1 VARGELIKQ
10 MLSSHQRGDEDA
22 FREAAS
28 EVIAEERRRHHG
40 LLAEELQQIMR
51 APDQAPAT
59 PVAFSSLK
67 PLPKAKDD
75 ADLVELVNPRRT
87 LQGQVLR
94 PDVRDRL
101 AGILEEH
108 RRASVLH
115 AHGLSPARSLLFVGP
130 PGTGKSSTAESLASE
145 LGVPLARVNLPA
157 VVSSLLGETSRNL
170 AAIFD
175 SSRSEPWVLLF
186 DEFDALGRERSDT
199 TEHGELKRVVTTFLQ
214 LLDHYAGPAVVI
226 AATNHPAMLD
236 DAVWRRFDDVIGFK
250 LPTLRETEKLVRRLF
265 RRVQLGAAPR
275 EVAQRLRR
283 WSQADVELVC
293 RAAMKRSVLRDGDS
307 VSLADLDAAIK
318 RLEERRATIRSSRG

>member
-1 VARGELIKQ
+1 MARGELIKQ
-10 MLSSHQRGDEDA
+10 MLSSHQRGDEEA

-28 EVIAEERRRHHG
+28 EVIADERRRHHG
-40 LLAEELQQIMR
+40 LLAQELQEIMHTPER
-51 APDQAPAT
+51 AAGT

-67 PLPKAKDD
+67 PLPKAKDE
-75 ADLVELVNPRRT
+75 ANLVELVNPRRT
-87 LQGQVLR
+87 LQGQILR

-101 AGILEEH
+101 NEVLEER

-115 AHGLSPARSLLFVGP
+115 AHGLSPVRTLLFVGP

-186 DEFDALGRERSDT
+186 DEFDALGRERSDA

-250 LPTLRETEKLVRRLF
+250 LPTMRETEKLVRRLF
-265 RRVQLGAAPR
+265 RRVQLGAPPR

-283 WSQADVELVC
+283 WPQADVELVC

-318 RLEERRATIRSSRG
+318 RLEERRATIRNSRG

>member
-1 VARGELIKQ
+1 LIKQ
-10 MLSSHQRGDEDA
+10 MLSSHQRGDENA

-51 APDQAPAT
+51 ATST

-101 AGILEEH
+101 AEILEEH

-186 DEFDALGRERSDT
+186 DEFDALGRERSDA

-265 RRVQLGAAPR
+265 RRVQLGPAPR